1 MHYLFF
7 SEIDSVVKYTKRFSQ
22 DKIIEIMS
30 QLPSEWKPNVQNQ
43 KIAEILSR
51 RIANKEIFEN
61 A

>member
-1 MHYLFF
+1 
-7 SEIDSVVKYTKRFSQ
+7 VVKYAKSFSH

-30 QLPSEWKPNVQNQ
+30 QLPSAWKPNEENQ